1 MNFRQIIRDYFTFS
15 RGERKG
21 VIILL
26 ILIFLLAVANKLIFY
41 FETPARIDLALLDS
55 AKQELALYND
65 SITRRP
71 SKATNTTYSSRQT
84 EKGEDQTNV
93 RQSDVHSA
101 NPELFPFDPN
111 KATDDDFHRLGFS
124 EKQITSVRKYMGTGV
139 VFRSKEDF
147 YKIRV
152 ITEDQKRILSGYV
165 VIEGVSKLPVND
177 EFTSQQKLI
186 ELNSADSISLKQLPG
201 IGDKLSKRIMK
212 YRDLLGGFHS
222 ISQLREVYGLDE
234 ATIMRIENKITIDG
248 TKIKKLN
255 LNFSDQS
262 ELSRH
267 PYIQL
272 NLAKKIIKFRTK
284 YGSITDWSILQDSM
298 ILNIDEYNRLK
309 PYF

>member
-21 VIILL
+21 IIILL

-41 FETPARIDLALLDS
+41 LETPARIDLALLDS
-55 AKQELALYND
+55 AKLKLASYND
-65 SITRRP
+65 SISQRL
-71 SKATNTTYSSRQT
+71 SKTTSFTAYSANHA
-84 EKGEDQTNV
+84 EDGEEQKSEV
-93 RQSDVHSA
+93 RSP

-111 KATDDDFHRLGFS
+111 KATDNDFYRLGFS
-124 EKQITSVRKYMGTGV
+124 EKQITSIRKYMGTGV
-139 VFRSKEDF
+139 VFRSKDDF

-152 ITEDQKRILSGYV
+152 ITEDQKRILSDYV
-165 VIEGVSKLPVND
+165 VIEGVSKSPVND

-186 ELNSADSISLKQLPG
+186 ELNSADSVSLKQLPG
-201 IGDKLSKRIMK
+201 IGDKLSKRIVK
-212 YRDLLGGFHS
+212 YRDLLGGFYS

-234 ATIMRIENKITIDG
+234 ATLKRIENKITIDG
-248 TKIKKLN
+248 AKIKKLN
-255 LNFSDQS
+255 LNFSDQA

-272 NLAKKIIKFRTK
+272 NLAKKIIKFRAK

>member
-15 RGERKG
+15 RSERNG

-55 AKQELALYND
+55 AKQELALYSD
-65 SITRRP
+65 SITQMP
-71 SKATNTTYSSRQT
+71 SKQTFTAYSANQ
-84 EKGEDQTNV
+84 EEDGDDHV
-93 RQSDVHSA
+93 RQSDVRSS
-101 NPELFPFDPN
+101 NPELFSFDPN

-124 EKQITSVRKYMGTGV
+124 EKQITSIRKYMGTGV

-186 ELNSADSISLKQLPG
+186 ELNSTDSISLKQLPG
-201 IGDKLSKRIMK
+201 IGDKLSKRIVK

-234 ATIMRIENKITIDG
+234 ATVKRIENRITIDG

-255 LNFSDQS
+255 LNFSDQT

-272 NLAKKIIKFRTK
+272 NLARKIIKFRTM

>member
-65 SITRRP
+65 SVTQRS
-71 SKATNTTYSSRQT
+71 SKPTFMAYTLNQT
-84 EKGEDQTNV
+84 EDGDDQTNI
-93 RQSDVHSA
+93 RQSDVRSPS
-101 NPELFPFDPN
+101 PELFPFDPN
-111 KATDDDFHRLGFS
+111 NATDNDFHRLGFS
-124 EKQITSVRKYMGTGV
+124 EKQITSIRKYMGTGV

-147 YKIRV
+147 NKIRV
-152 ITEDQKRILSGYV
+152 ITEDQKRILSDYV
-165 VIEGVSKLPVND
+165 VIEGVSKLPVKE
-177 EFTSQQKLI
+177 EFISQRIMI
-186 ELNSADSISLKQLPG
+186 ELNSADSILLKQLPG
-201 IGDKLSKRIMK
+201 IGDKLSKRIVK

-222 ISQLREVYGLDE
+222 ISQLSEVYGLDE
-234 ATIMRIENKITIDG
+234 TTVKRIENKITIDG
-248 TKIKKLN
+248 TIIKKLN

-284 YGSITDWSILQDSM
+284 FGSINDWSILQDSM

>member
-41 FETPARIDLALLDS
+41 FETPARIDLVLLDS
-55 AKQELALYND
+55 AKHALALYSD
-65 SITRRP
+65 SINQNPSMSTR
-71 SKATNTTYSSRQT
+71 AGYSFSN
-84 EKGEDQTNV
+84 EVVEDQPNV
-93 RQSDVHSA
+93 HPSNVTSA
-101 NPELFPFDPN
+101 NSELFTFDPN
-111 KATDDDFHRLGFS
+111 KATDDDFRRLGFS
-124 EKQITSVRKYMGTGV
+124 EKQITSIRKYMGTGV
-139 VFRSKEDF
+139 VFRSKDDF

-165 VIEGVSKLPVND
+165 VIERDSKMPVNK
-177 EFTSQQKLI
+177 EFTSQQKPI
-186 ELNSADSISLKQLPG
+186 ELNSADSVLLKQLPG
-201 IGDKLSKRIMK
+201 IGDKLSKRIVK

-222 ISQLREVYGLDE
+222 INQLREVYGLDE
-234 ATIMRIENKITIDG
+234 TILKSLENRIIIDG

-255 LNFSDQS
+255 LNFSDQA

-267 PYIQL
+267 PYIRT
-272 NLAKKIIKFRTK
+272 NLAEKIIKFRTTF
-284 YGSITDWSILQDSM
+284 GSINDWSMLVDSM
-298 ILNIDEYNRLK
+298 ILNIDEFNRLK